1 MGIDQSS
8 QTSLQRIDHGDQST
22 FKRPMGDPIGN
33 VPWQRLIHGAY
44 KMCGAASP
52 TIVSSSATRTN
63 RQQQGHHCRQQGL
76 IGHHRVR
83 PLYRDQL
90 TIRRL
95 EDLHLLQEEVR
106 SQSAA
111 TAHFSRH
118 LYCLWNKPR
127 QQGSI
132 NRSIDRLLQS
142 CESLPKRAST
152 SLSPSCKASIDGIN
166 GRMWLLSHRIPYWY
180 QPNTDLATRIDQS
193 IDHCCVRPCTGID

>member
-1 MGIDQSS
+1 
-8 QTSLQRIDHGDQST
+8 
-22 FKRPMGDPIGN
+22 MGDPIGN

-127 QQGSI
+127 QQGLI
-132 NRSIDRLLQS
+132 N
-142 CESLPKRAST
+142 
-152 SLSPSCKASIDGIN
+152 
-166 GRMWLLSHRIPYWY
+166 
-180 QPNTDLATRIDQS
+180 QS
-193 IDHCCVRPCTGID
+193 IDCYSRVSPCQKGHQQWDYYHRVRPLLMASMGQCGCWATGYHSGIDRMHIQSCCCCVSPSNGINTIITIV